1 MFEPDTNLV
10 LATNSLYHPKMV
22 VRAGRWEEL
31 YRMESL
37 WLRCLCLSLGLVLE
51 MGDVILS
58 VIECSQFCLRQGLT
72 NNSELGL
79 VTDS

>member
-1 MFEPDTNLV
+1 MI
-10 LATNSLYHPKMV
+10 

-31 YRMESL
+31 YRMGSL

-51 MGDVILS
+51 MGDIILS
-58 VIECSQFCLRQGLT
+58 VIECSQFSLRQGLT